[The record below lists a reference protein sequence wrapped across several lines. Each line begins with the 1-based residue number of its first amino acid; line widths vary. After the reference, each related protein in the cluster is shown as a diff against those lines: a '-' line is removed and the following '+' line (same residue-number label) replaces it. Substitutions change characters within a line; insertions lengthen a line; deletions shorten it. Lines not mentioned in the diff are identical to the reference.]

1 MLRRS
6 TEILA
11 GHIYKVP
18 SEWMTGG
25 PVDLIIS
32 GSSYADG
39 IRGEKGGAEIE
50 ASMPRPI
57 RTPRSAPL
65 RARPQISHPAE
76 SANGRSVC
84 QTRGFPRSV
93 ARRSS
98 KPERSLDERRE
109 WIESTEDKLLTIDE
123 EILWSRTMHDQSAKV
138 NRKRHQLLPHSK
150 PQSIRGLMMGLCT

>member
-25 PVDLIIS
+25 PGRSNHIRN
-32 GSSYADG
+32 SYADG

-76 SANGRSVC
+76 SANNKSAC
-84 QTRGFPRSV
+84 QTWRFRRSV
-93 ARRSS
+93 ARRST
-98 KPERSLDERRE
+98 KFERSLDAKIE
-109 WIESTEDKLLTIDE
+109 WIESTEDDLLLVNE
-123 EILWSRTMHDQSAKV
+123 EIL
-138 NRKRHQLLPHSK
+138 
-150 PQSIRGLMMGLCT
+150 

>member
-25 PVDLIIS
+25 PGRSNHIWN
-32 GSSYADG
+32 SYAGG

-50 ASMPRPI
+50 ASTPRPI

-65 RARPQISHPAE
+65 RARPQISHLAE

-84 QTRGFPRSV
+84 QTRDFLRSV
-93 ARRSS
+93 AQKSA
-98 KPERSLDERRE
+98 KPKRSLDEGKE
-109 WIESTEDKLLTIDE
+109 WIESTEEKLLTINK
-123 EILWSRTMHDQSAKV
+123 EIFWFKATHD
-138 NRKRHQLLPHSK
+138 
-150 PQSIRGLMMGLCT
+150 

>member
-1 MLRRS
+1 M
-6 TEILA
+6 
-11 GHIYKVP
+11 
-18 SEWMTGG
+18 G

-32 GSSYADG
+32 GSSYEDW

-76 SANGRSVC
+76 SASNKSVC
-84 QTRGFPRSV
+84 QTRCFRRSV

-98 KPERSLDERRE
+98 KLERSLDAKIE
-109 WIESTEDKLLTIDE
+109 WIESTEDKLLPVNE
-123 EILWSRTMHDQSAKV
+123 GILDPEQRTTRAQRLIENDINAFFTRSL
-138 NRKRHQLLPHSK
+138 NPF
-150 PQSIRGLMMGLCT
+150 GG

>member
-1 MLRRS
+1 
-6 TEILA
+6 
-11 GHIYKVP
+11 
-18 SEWMTGG
+18 MTGG
-25 PVDLIIS
+25 PGRSNHIRNS
-32 GSSYADG
+32 CADG
-39 IRGEKGGAEIE
+39 IHGEESGAEIE
-50 ASMPRPI
+50 ASMSRPI

-123 EILWSRTMHDQSAKV
+123 EILWSRTTHDQCAKV
-138 NRKRHQLLPHSK
+138 NRKQHQLLPHSK
-150 PQSIRGLMMGLCT
+150 PQSIRGLMMGSCT

>member
-25 PVDLIIS
+25 PGRSNHIW
-32 GSSYADG
+32 SSYADG
-39 IRGEKGGAEIE
+39 MRGEKGGTEIE
-50 ASMPRPI
+50 ASMSRPI

-76 SANGRSVC
+76 SANSKSVC
-84 QTRGFPRSV
+84 QTRCFRRSV
-93 ARRSS
+93 ARRSL
-98 KPERSLDERRE
+98 KPERSLDAKIE
-109 WIESTEDKLLTIDE
+109 WIESTEDKLLTVDE
-123 EILWSRTMHDQSAKV
+123 EILWPRTTHDQSAKV
-138 NRKRHQLLPHSK
+138 NRKQHQLLPHSK
-150 PQSIRGLMMGLCT
+150 PQSIRCQK

>member
-11 GHIYKVP
+11 GHIYKVS

-32 GSSYADG
+32 GSSYEDW

-57 RTPRSAPL
+57 RAPRTAPL
-65 RARPQISHPAE
+65 RALPQIPYPAE
-76 SANGRSVC
+76 SADGRSVC
-84 QTRGFPRSV
+84 QTRDFIRSV
-93 ARRSS
+93 ARKSAKS
-98 KPERSLDERRE
+98 KGSFDERKE
-109 WIESTEDKLLTIDE
+109 WIESTEEKLLTINK
-123 EILWSRTMHDQSAKV
+123 EIFWFKATH
-138 NRKRHQLLPHSK
+138 
-150 PQSIRGLMMGLCT
+150 G

>member
-11 GHIYKVP
+11 GHIYKVS
-18 SEWMTGG
+18 SEWMTSG

-32 GSSYADG
+32 GSSYADW

-50 ASMPRPI
+50 ASMPHPI

-65 RARPQISHPAE
+65 RARPKISHPAE
-76 SANGRSVC
+76 SASNKSVC
-84 QTRGFPRSV
+84 QTRCFRRSV

-98 KPERSLDERRE
+98 KPERSLDAKTE
-109 WIESTEDKLLTIDE
+109 WIKLTEGNLFPVDKG
-123 EILWSRTMHDQSAKV
+123 ILWSRTAHNRSTKI
-138 NRKRHQLLPHSK
+138 NRKRHQLLLHSK

>member
-25 PVDLIIS
+25 PGRSNHIWN
-32 GSSYADG
+32 SYADG

-76 SANGRSVC
+76 SASNKSVC
-84 QTRGFPRSV
+84 QTRCFRRSV

-98 KPERSLDERRE
+98 KLERSLDAKIE
-109 WIESTEDKLLTIDE
+109 WIESTEGKLLPVNK
-123 EILWSRTMHDQSAKV
+123 EIL
-138 NRKRHQLLPHSK
+138 
-150 PQSIRGLMMGLCT
+150 